1 MSGSLR
7 FPAFYIDRDV
17 FRMKNKI
24 SRRQFLQVAGAS
36 AAALLLASCSGNSAS
51 SVSSSSVASSAASSV
66 AASSAAASSEATS
79 TVTTT
84 GKTLVVYFSATGT
97 TQGVAQTIA
106 DTVGADLFEVV
117 PSDPYT
123 SDDLTWTNNDS
134 RVSREHNDEGLRA
147 VALES
152 TDVDGWDDYDTVFIG
167 YPIWWGI
174 AAWPMSSFVAVND
187 FTGKT
192 VIPFCTSVSSG
203 IGQSGEL
210 LAELAGTGSWLDGY
224 RFSSSTT
231 ANDIAALP
239 ESLSL

>member
-1 MSGSLR
+1 MNK
-7 FPAFYIDRDV
+7 
-17 FRMKNKI
+17 MKNKI

-51 SVSSSSVASSAASSV
+51 SVSSSSAASSAASSV
-66 AASSAAASSEATS
+66 AASSAAASSEAAS

-97 TQGVAQTIA
+97 TEGVAQAIA
-106 DTVGADLFEVV
+106 DTVGADLFKVV

-123 SDDLTWTNNDS
+123 SDDLNWTNNDS

-231 ANDIAALP
+231 ANDIAALA

>member
-1 MSGSLR
+1 
-7 FPAFYIDRDV
+7 
-17 FRMKNKI
+17 MKNKI
-24 SRRQFLQVAGAS
+24 SRRQFLQAAGAS
-36 AAALLLASCSGNSAS
+36 AAALLLASCSGNSTS
-51 SVSSSSVASSAASSV
+51 SVSSSSVASSAASFV
-66 AASSAAASSEATS
+66 AASSEAASS

-106 DTVGADLFEVV
+106 DTVDADLFEVV

-174 AAWPMSSFVAVND
+174 AAWPMSSFVSAND
-187 FTGKT
+187 FSGKN
-192 VIPFCTSVSSG
+192 VVPFCTSLSSG
-203 IGQSGEL
+203 IGQSGKL

-231 ANDIAALP
+231 ANDIAALA

>member
-1 MSGSLR
+1 
-7 FPAFYIDRDV
+7 
-17 FRMKNKI
+17 MKNKI

-51 SVSSSSVASSAASSV
+51 SVSSSSVAASSEAASR
-66 AASSAAASSEATS
+66 AAASSETAS

-84 GKTLVVYFSATGT
+84 GMYFSATGT

-123 SDDLTWTNNDS
+123 SDDLNWTNNDS

-210 LAELAGTGSWLDGY
+210 LADLAGTGSWLDGY

-231 ANDIAALP
+231 ANDIAALA

>member
-1 MSGSLR
+1 
-7 FPAFYIDRDV
+7 
-17 FRMKNKI
+17 MKNKI

-51 SVSSSSVASSAASSV
+51 SVSSSSVAFSAASSV
-66 AASSAAASSEATS
+66 AASSAAASSEATG

-192 VIPFCTSVSSG
+192 VIPFCTSTSSG

-231 ANDIAALP
+231 ANDIAALA

>member
-1 MSGSLR
+1 
-7 FPAFYIDRDV
+7 
-17 FRMKNKI
+17 MKNKI
-24 SRRQFLQVAGAS
+24 SRRQFLQAAGAS

-187 FTGKT
+187 FTGKN
-192 VIPFCTSVSSG
+192 VVPFCTSLSSG

-231 ANDIAALP
+231 ANDIAALA

>member
-1 MSGSLR
+1 
-7 FPAFYIDRDV
+7 
-17 FRMKNKI
+17 MKNKI

-123 SDDLTWTNNDS
+123 SDDLNWTNNDS
-134 RVSREHNDEGLRA
+134 RVSREHNDDCL
-147 VALES
+147 L
-152 TDVDGWDDYDTVFIG
+152 Y
-167 YPIWWGI
+167 
-174 AAWPMSSFVAVND
+174 
-187 FTGKT
+187 
-192 VIPFCTSVSSG
+192 TSPSPRDS
-203 IGQSGEL
+203 
-210 LAELAGTGSWLDGY
+210 
-224 RFSSSTT
+224 
-231 ANDIAALP
+231 
-239 ESLSL
+239 

>member
-1 MSGSLR
+1 
-7 FPAFYIDRDV
+7 
-17 FRMKNKI
+17 MKNKI
-24 SRRQFLQVAGAS
+24 SRRQFLQDAGAS

-66 AASSAAASSEATS
+66 AASSAAAFSEATS

-97 TQGVAQTIA
+97 TEGVAQTIA

-123 SDDLTWTNNDS
+123 SDDLNWTNNDS

-174 AAWPMSSFVAVND
+174 AAWPMSSFVAAND
-187 FTGKT
+187 FSGKN
-192 VIPFCTSVSSG
+192 VVPFCTSLSSG

-210 LAELAGTGSWLDGY
+210 LAELAGTGSWLDGQ
-224 RFSSSTT
+224 RFSRSSSE
-231 ANDIAALP
+231 ADIASWVNGLN
-239 ESLSL
+239 L

>member
-1 MSGSLR
+1 MNK
-7 FPAFYIDRDV
+7 
-17 FRMKNKI
+17 MKNKI
-24 SRRQFLQVAGAS
+24 SRRQFLQAAGAS

-51 SVSSSSVASSAASSV
+51 SVSS
-66 AASSAAASSEATS
+66 SSAAASSEATS

-123 SDDLTWTNNDS
+123 SDDLNWTNNDS

-152 TDVDGWDDYDTVFIG
+152 TGVDGWDNYDTVFIG

-192 VIPFCTSVSSG
+192 VIPFCTSTSSG
-203 IGQSGEL
+203 IGQSGDL
-210 LAELAGTGSWLDGY
+210 LAELADAGTWLDGQ
-224 RFSSSTT
+224 RFSRGSSE
-231 ANDIAALP
+231 ADIASWVNGLN
-239 ESLSL
+239 L

>member
-1 MSGSLR
+1 
-7 FPAFYIDRDV
+7 
-17 FRMKNKI
+17 MKNKI
-24 SRRQFLQVAGAS
+24 SRRQFLQAAGAS

-51 SVSSSSVASSAASSV
+51 SASSSSVASSAASSV
-66 AASSAAASSEATS
+66 AASSEAASSAAAFSEATS

-123 SDDLTWTNNDS
+123 SDDLNWTNNDS

-152 TDVDGWDDYDTVFIG
+152 TDVDGWDDYDTGVHRLPHLVG
-167 YPIWWGI
+167 HRR
-174 AAWPMSSFVAVND
+174 VAD
-187 FTGKT
+187 ERLCFGQRFSPGKT
-192 VIPFCTSVSSG
+192 VIPFCTSTSSG
-203 IGQSGEL
+203 IGQSGKL
-210 LAELAGTGSWLDGY
+210 LAELAGTGSWLDGQ
-224 RFSSSTT
+224 RFSRGSSE
-231 ANDIAALP
+231 ADIASWVNGLN
-239 ESLSL
+239 L

>member
-1 MSGSLR
+1 
-7 FPAFYIDRDV
+7 
-17 FRMKNKI
+17 MKNKI

-51 SVSSSSVASSAASSV
+51 SVSSSS
-66 AASSAAASSEATS
+66 AAASSEAAS

-123 SDDLTWTNNDS
+123 SDDLNWTNNDS

-152 TDVDGWDDYDTVFIG
+152 TGVDGWDDYDTVFIG

-192 VIPFCTSVSSG
+192 VIPFCTSTSSG

-210 LAELAGTGSWLDGY
+210 LAELADAGTWLDGQ
-224 RFSSSTT
+224 RFSSSSSE
-231 ANDIAALP
+231 ADIASWVNGLN
-239 ESLSL
+239 L

>member
-1 MSGSLR
+1 MNK
-7 FPAFYIDRDV
+7 
-17 FRMKNKI
+17 MKNKI

-51 SVSSSSVASSAASSV
+51 SVSSSS
-66 AASSAAASSEATS
+66 AASSEATS

-123 SDDLTWTNNDS
+123 SDDLNWTNNDS

-152 TDVDGWDDYDTVFIG
+152 TGVDGWDDYDTVFIG

-192 VIPFCTSVSSG
+192 VIPFCTSISSG
-203 IGQSGEL
+203 IGQSGDL
-210 LAELAGTGSWLDGY
+210 LAELADAGTWLDGQ
-224 RFSSSTT
+224 RFSRGSSE
-231 ANDIAALP
+231 ADIASWANGLN
-239 ESLSL
+239 L

>member
-1 MSGSLR
+1 
-7 FPAFYIDRDV
+7 
-17 FRMKNKI
+17 MKNKI

-51 SVSSSSVASSAASSV
+51 SVSSSSVAASSK
-66 AASSAAASSEATS
+66 AASSAAASSETAS

-84 GKTLVVYFSATGT
+84 GKMLVVYFSATGT

-123 SDDLTWTNNDS
+123 SDDLNWTNNDS

-174 AAWPMSSFVAVND
+174 AAWPMSSFVAVHD

-192 VIPFCTSVSSG
+192 VIPFCTSTSSG

-210 LAELAGTGSWLDGY
+210 LAELADAGTWLDGQ
-224 RFSSSTT
+224 RFSRGSSES
-231 ANDIAALP
+231 DIASWVNGLN
-239 ESLSL
+239 L

>member
-1 MSGSLR
+1 MKKLWIMERDKNYDLELAKYIWSILKSNLPVLMSWGVEIETVKVITCGLE
-7 FPAFYIDRDV
+7 
-17 FRMKNKI
+17 FRVNGFKH
-24 SRRQFLQVAGAS
+24 
-36 AAALLLASCSGNSAS
+36 
-51 SVSSSSVASSAASSV
+51 
-66 AASSAAASSEATS
+66 
-79 TVTTT
+79 T
-84 GKTLVVYFSATGT
+84 GKVQIVLNE
-97 TQGVAQTIA
+97 
-106 DTVGADLFEVV
+106 GADLFEVV

-123 SDDLTWTNNDS
+123 SDDLNWTNNDS

-187 FTGKT
+187 FTSKT

-210 LAELAGTGSWLDGY
+210 LAELVDAGTWLDGQ
-224 RFSSSTT
+224 RFSRGSSE
-231 ANDIAALP
+231 ADIASWVNGLN
-239 ESLSL
+239 L

>member
-1 MSGSLR
+1 MRKLKRWSC
-7 FPAFYIDRDV
+7 
-17 FRMKNKI
+17 
-24 SRRQFLQVAGAS
+24 
-36 AAALLLASCSGNSAS
+36 LLLALLMLPALAACGKKQQPDSDAS
-51 SVSSSSVASSAASSV
+51 QNEVQD
-66 AASSAAASSEATS
+66 TDTPQDS
-79 TVTTT
+79 TPTEEQTKV
-84 GKTLVVYFSATGT
+84 LVVYFSATGT

-123 SDDLTWTNNDS
+123 SDDLNWTNNDS

-187 FTGKT
+187 FTGKN
-192 VIPFCTSVSSG
+192 VVPFCTSLSSG
-203 IGQSGEL
+203 IGQSGKL
-210 LAELAGTGSWLDGY
+210 LAELADAGTWLDGQ
-224 RFSSSTT
+224 RFSHSSSE
-231 ANDIAALP
+231 ADIASWVNGLN
-239 ESLSL
+239 L

>member
-1 MSGSLR
+1 
-7 FPAFYIDRDV
+7 
-17 FRMKNKI
+17 MKNKI
-24 SRRQFLQVAGAS
+24 SRRQFLQAAGAS

-123 SDDLTWTNNDS
+123 SDDLNWTNNDS

-174 AAWPMSSFVAVND
+174 AAWPMSSFVAAND
-187 FTGKT
+187 FSGKN
-192 VIPFCTSVSSG
+192 VVPFCTSLSSG
-203 IGQSGEL
+203 IGQSGKL
-210 LAELAGTGSWLDGY
+210 LAELAGTGSWLDGQ
-224 RFSSSTT
+224 RFSRDSSE
-231 ANDIAALP
+231 ADIASWVNGLN
-239 ESLSL
+239 L

>member
-1 MSGSLR
+1 MNK
-7 FPAFYIDRDV
+7 
-17 FRMKNKI
+17 MKNKI

-51 SVSSSSVASSAASSV
+51 SVSSSS
-66 AASSAAASSEATS
+66 AAASSEAAS

-97 TQGVAQTIA
+97 TPGVAQTIA

-123 SDDLTWTNNDS
+123 SDDLNWTNNDS

-152 TDVDGWDDYDTVFIG
+152 TGVDGWDDYDTVFIG

-192 VIPFCTSVSSG
+192 VIPFCTSTSSG
-203 IGQSGEL
+203 IGQSGDL
-210 LAELAGTGSWLDGY
+210 LAELADAGTWLDGQ
-224 RFSSSTT
+224 RFSRGSSE
-231 ANDIAALP
+231 ADIASWVNGLN
-239 ESLSL
+239 L

>member
-1 MSGSLR
+1 
-7 FPAFYIDRDV
+7 
-17 FRMKNKI
+17 MKNKI

-51 SVSSSSVASSAASSV
+51 SVSSFSVAASSE
-66 AASSAAASSEATS
+66 AASSAAASSETAG

-123 SDDLTWTNNDS
+123 SDDLNWTNNDS

-152 TDVDGWDDYDTVFIG
+152 IDVDGWDDYDTVFIG

-174 AAWPMSSFVAVND
+174 AAWPMSSFVAVHD

-192 VIPFCTSVSSG
+192 VIPFCTSTSSG
-203 IGQSGEL
+203 IGQSGDL
-210 LAELAGTGSWLDGY
+210 LAELADAGTWLDGQ
-224 RFSSSTT
+224 RFSRGSRE
-231 ANDIAALP
+231 ADIASWIAGLN
-239 ESLSL
+239 L

>member
-1 MSGSLR
+1 MNK
-7 FPAFYIDRDV
+7 
-17 FRMKNKI
+17 MKNKI

-51 SVSSSSVASSAASSV
+51 SVSSSS
-66 AASSAAASSEATS
+66 AAASSEAAS

-123 SDDLTWTNNDS
+123 SDDLNWTNNDS

-152 TDVDGWDDYDTVFIG
+152 TGVDGWDNYDTVFIG

-192 VIPFCTSVSSG
+192 VIPFCTSTSSG
-203 IGQSGEL
+203 IGQSGDL
-210 LAELAGTGSWLDGY
+210 LAELADAGTWLDGQ
-224 RFSSSTT
+224 RFSRGSSE
-231 ANDIAALP
+231 ADIASWVNGLN
-239 ESLSL
+239 L

>member
-1 MSGSLR
+1 
-7 FPAFYIDRDV
+7 
-17 FRMKNKI
+17 MKNKI

-51 SVSSSSVASSAASSV
+51 SVSSSSVAASSE

-97 TQGVAQTIA
+97 TQSVAQTIA

-123 SDDLTWTNNDS
+123 SDDLNWTNNDS

-192 VIPFCTSVSSG
+192 VIPFCTSTSSG

-210 LAELAGTGSWLDGY
+210 LAELADAGTWLDGQ
-224 RFSSSTT
+224 RFSRGSSE
-231 ANDIAALP
+231 ADIASWIAGLN
-239 ESLSL
+239 L